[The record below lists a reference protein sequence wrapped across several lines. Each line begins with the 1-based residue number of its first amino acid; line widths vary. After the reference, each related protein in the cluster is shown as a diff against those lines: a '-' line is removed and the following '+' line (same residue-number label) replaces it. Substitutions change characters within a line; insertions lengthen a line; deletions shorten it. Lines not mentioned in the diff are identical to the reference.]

1 MMNGTKLLVILIVCA
16 FFLNN
21 RLVSVS
27 HAATGL
33 HNTVYSSFHPC
44 ILKSAVEVAMAI
56 MTAHN

>member
-1 MMNGTKLLVILIVCA
+1 MMNGTKLLVILIV
-16 FFLNN
+16 FLNN
-21 RLVSVS
+21 RLVGVS

-33 HNTVYSSFHPC
+33 HNIVYSSFHPC